1 MPIKTKRK
9 KIKLP
14 FFTFQVV
21 TGWEATPLTAAQKK
35 KRRADREKA
44 RQEQAKEAQRHLQAH
59 ASRQPVK
66 KQAEPTTSPARPVGA
81 AGHGPAKTRT
91 RSSGNLCG
99 QPTKQGGTCKRVVTN
114 VPCPDHPAGK
124 PKGSR

>member
-35 KRRADREKA
+35 KRKADQEKA
-44 RQEQAKEAQRHLQAH
+44 RQEQAREAQKHLQAH
-59 ASRQPVK
+59 MSRQEK
-66 KQAEPTTSPARPVGA
+66 KQPAATVKQPRSVGA
-81 AGHGPAKTRT
+81 AGHGPAKARTTRG
-91 RSSGNLCG
+91 SGNLCG
-99 QPTKQGGTCKRVVTN
+99 QPTKQGGSCKRVVTN

-124 PKGSR
+124 PKGAR